1 MTWFGMHAA
10 RSTDNNGNTVWG
22 REERKEEEQ
31 GDEVR
36 WREERDPGGLEGE
49 GERSF
54 KQLKVMSI

>member
-1 MTWFGMHAA
+1 MHAA

-36 WREERDPGGLEGE
+36 WREERDPGRLEGE